1 MQPAV
6 LLAIA
11 ASFCTATASLAQHTG
26 AKSVQTTGGFDV
38 RLMLR
43 LARRPV
49 WLLGIVSMIGGFV
62 FQITALRYGELALV
76 WRASFWP

>member
-1 MQPAV
+1 
-6 LLAIA
+6 
-11 ASFCTATASLAQHTG
+11 
-26 AKSVQTTGGFDV
+26 
-38 RLMLR
+38 MLR